1 MNSQVMSEFSF
12 TTNRK
17 EKNMDTS
24 NMTLK
29 EILDALKSAEQQQKD
44 AEATIAE
51 WKSELNK
58 IVVDA
63 QQAID
68 NFW

>member
-1 MNSQVMSEFSF
+1 
-12 TTNRK
+12 
-17 EKNMDTS
+17 MDTS

-44 AEATIAE
+44 AEATIAK

>member
-1 MNSQVMSEFSF
+1 
-12 TTNRK
+12 
-17 EKNMDTS
+17 MDTS

-29 EILDALKSAEQQQKD
+29 EILDALKSAEQQQKE

-51 WKSELNK
+51 WKSQLNK
-58 IVVDA
+58 IIVDA
-63 QQAID
+63 QEAID

>member
-1 MNSQVMSEFSF
+1 MNSQVMSEFNF

-29 EILDALKSAEQQQKD
+29 EILDALKSAEQQQKE